1 MPVNVVMPQMGES
14 ITEGTIVRWLKNEGE
29 EVVKDEPL
37 IEISTDKVDAEVP
50 APASGKLAKV
60 LHGPGETVAV
70 ETVVGVIAQAGE
82 AADVGPAP
90 GQEKAPAPEARSSA
104 GTAPTGRPPA
114 APVAAAPASAP
125 PAVAPRPAAPPAAAA
140 PPPAP
145 RTPAPA
151 AQVRAAAAEPGAPA
165 SEVELLRTRSSPLVR
180 RIAAE
185 NGVDLSRVAGTGIHG
200 RVTKDDILG
209 FIEGR
214 GVAQAAPAVA
224 PPPRPTAVPRPA
236 AHPAPFATGA
246 TLAPSGAF
254 TGDEL
259 REPMSVMR
267 QKIAEHMVLSRRTS
281 PHVHT
286 VFEADL
292 SRVVALREGN
302 RAAFEAAN
310 GIKLTYTPFFL
321 AAAIEALKVFPVLNA
336 SLDGSDI
343 VYHRSINLGV
353 AVALPHGLIVPVVKH
368 AEELSFIGLQR
379 AVTDLANRARNKQ
392 LKPDDVQG
400 STFSITNPGPYGGLY
415 GLPIINQ
422 PNVAILSTGGI
433 QRRPVVVTD
442 ELGREAIAIRDMV
455 YLALSFDH
463 RLVDGAT
470 ADQFMAALK
479 AALEAGDFELA

>member
-1 MPVNVVMPQMGES
+1 MSVNVMMPQMGES

-29 EVVKDEPL
+29 EVTKDEPL

-60 LHGPGETVAV
+60 LHGSGETVAV
-70 ETVVGVIAQAGE
+70 ETVIGVIAQAGE
-82 AADVGPAP
+82 AP
-90 GQEKAPAPEARSSA
+90 ETAPAPQPEK
-104 GTAPTGRPPA
+104 PA
-114 APVAAAPASAP
+114 AAKPQPAAAPAPAASRAPAAAPSPASAP
-125 PAVAPRPAAPPAAAA
+125 PRPSPAGAGSAPPS
-140 PPPAP
+140 
-145 RTPAPA
+145 
-151 AQVRAAAAEPGAPA
+151 
-165 SEVELLRTRSSPLVR
+165 SEVELLRARSSPLVR
-180 RIAAE
+180 RIASE
-185 NGVDLSRVAGTGIHG
+185 HGVDLANVAGTGIHG

-209 FIEGR
+209 FIEKGS
-214 GVAQAAPAVA
+214 APQAAPPAGSA
-224 PPPRPTAVPRPA
+224 PAAVPRPPRPVA
-236 AHPAPFATGA
+236 VPPPAGRTVAFATGA
-246 TLAPSGAF
+246 TLAPSGPF

-267 QKIAEHMVLSRRTS
+267 QKIAEHMQLSRRTS

-286 VFEADL
+286 VFEADV
-292 SRVVALREGN
+292 SRVVALRENGK
-302 RAAFEAAN
+302 AAFEAQN

-321 AAAIEALKVFPVLNA
+321 AAAIEALKAFPVVNA
-336 SLDGSDI
+336 SLDGNDI
-343 VYHRSINLGV
+343 VYHRHINIGV
-353 AVALPHGLIVPVVKH
+353 AVALPHGLIVPVVKR

-379 AVTDLANRARNKQ
+379 GITDLAGRARNKQ
-392 LKPDDVQG
+392 LKPEDVQG
-400 STFSITNPGPYGGLY
+400 STFSLTNPGPYGGLY

-470 ADQFMAALK
+470 ADQFMAVLK
-479 AALEAGDFELA
+479 ATLEAGEFELA

>member
-1 MPVNVVMPQMGES
+1 MPVNVLMPQMGES

-29 EVVKDEPL
+29 EVTKDEPL
-37 IEISTDKVDAEVP
+37 LEISTDKVDAEVP

-70 ETVVGVIAQAGE
+70 ETVIGVIAQAGE
-82 AADVGPAP
+82 AADIAP
-90 GQEKAPAPEARSSA
+90 PPQPKQAPVAKPEAAVAPAPVE
-104 GTAPTGRPPA
+104 TPPPA
-114 APVAAAPASAP
+114 PRPAAAPPTPEPPAAAPASAP
-125 PAVAPRPAAPPAAAA
+125 SPP
-140 PPPAP
+140 
-145 RTPAPA
+145 
-151 AQVRAAAAEPGAPA
+151 
-165 SEVELLRTRSSPLVR
+165 EVELLRTRSSPLVR

-185 NGVDLSRVAGTGIHG
+185 HGVDLAALAGTGIHG
-200 RVTKDDILG
+200 RVTKEDILA
-209 FIEGR
+209 FIEG
-214 GVAQAAPAVA
+214 GKAPQAAPAAQPSVA
-224 PPPRPTAVPRPA
+224 RTPRPVVVPPPAGRTV
-236 AHPAPFATGA
+236 PFATGA
-246 TLAPSGAF
+246 TLAPSGPF

-259 REPMSVMR
+259 REPISLMR
-267 QKIAEHMVLSRRTS
+267 QKIAEHMVLSRKTS

-292 SRVVALREGN
+292 SHVVALRENGK
-302 RAAFEAAN
+302 AAFEAQN

-321 AAAIEALKVFPVLNA
+321 AATIEALKAFPVVNA
-336 SLDGSDI
+336 SLDGKDI
-343 VYHRSINLGV
+343 IYHRNINIGV
-353 AVALPHGLIVPVVKH
+353 AVALPHGLIVPVVKR
-368 AEELSFIGLQR
+368 AEELSFVGLQR
-379 AVTDLANRARNKQ
+379 AVTDLATRARTKQ
-392 LKPDDVQG
+392 LKPEDVQG

-470 ADQFMAALK
+470 ADQFMATLK
-479 AALEAGDFELA
+479 EILEAGEFELV